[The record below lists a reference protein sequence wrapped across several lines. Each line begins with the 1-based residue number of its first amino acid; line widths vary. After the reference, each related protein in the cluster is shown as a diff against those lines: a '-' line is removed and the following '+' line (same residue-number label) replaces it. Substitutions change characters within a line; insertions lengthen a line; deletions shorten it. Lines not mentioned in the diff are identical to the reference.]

1 MLQLSSSTEK
11 NFNFHEIFF
20 EVFFYDFCFFKI

>member
-11 NFNFHEIFF
+11 NFNFQKTFF
-20 EVFFYDFCFFKI
+20 EVFSYDFSFFEI